1 MMNEEGAFPRLV
13 ELIQVRKDDETGL
26 HRMQLEVLYEMS
38 RIQRLR
44 LEDLS
49 RPYQRAFLLSRLLIW
64 CSANRGRLHNLH
76 VRHH

>member
-1 MMNEEGAFPRLV
+1 MMNEEGAFSRLI
-13 ELIQVRKDDETGL
+13 ELILQRKDDETGL

-49 RPYQRAFLLSRLLIW
+49 RSHQRAFLLSSLLI
-64 CSANRGRLHNLH
+64 
-76 VRHH
+76 